1 MSARIAEGR
10 AAIPPDT
17 LLDACLYEMGALE
30 LQDACLYEM
39 GALELQE
46 PTTRIILEEL
56 GIHAEVP
63 TADTEEF
70 KKVTSQV
77 LRLVTSSREYQFA

>member
-1 MSARIAEGR
+1 MGEPDAPGVAAMSARIAEGR

-30 LQDACLYEM
+30 LQ
-39 GALELQE
+39 E
-46 PTTRIILEEL
+46 PTKRIILEEL